1 MVRGARSRVRCSTRG
16 RMRRALLLLLAA
28 CTPAGAA
35 TPNAPVVQVTRGA
48 FAQSLVLTG
57 EIDAANSA
65 RLTGPRTEDWNL
77 AIRWLAE
84 DGAQVEAG
92 ERIVGFDTAQVI
104 DRARE
109 LELSLVEA
117 GNAIVESEAKSQVAI
132 EDKNF
137 EVDKQRIALAKA
149 DLDAS
154 VPGHLLSR
162 REAHNFELAQ
172 ARAKVALASAMN
184 DAAATKNAASLES
197 DVKRI
202 AYEKAERG
210 YKAALEQL
218 DGLDLV
224 APTSGI
230 FLVGDLPWE
239 GRKLQVGDNVWPG
252 LTVARIPDLS
262 KLVVRARLDDVDDG
276 RVVPGQ
282 RATCFVDAWPD
293 APLDGHI
300 VSVSGVAHEV
310 AQQSTRRYF
319 VVLVE
324 IDGEPPGAL
333 RPGLSVRVEVAT
345 RAIDDAL
352 LVPRAA
358 IVWDGDT
365 AKAQLADGSTA
376 ELAIEG
382 CNAQVCA
389 IASGVDEGTALAAA
403 AEVPG

>member
-1 MVRGARSRVRCSTRG
+1 
-16 RMRRALLLLLAA
+16 MRRSVLFALLAS

-35 TPNAPVVQVTRGA
+35 APSTPVVQVSRGA

-57 EIDAANSA
+57 EIDAADSVH
-65 RLTGPRTEDWNL
+65 LSGPRTEDWNL

-84 DGAQVEAG
+84 DGALVEAG
-92 ERIVGFDTAQVI
+92 DRVVGFDTAQVI
-104 DRARE
+104 DRVRE
-109 LELSLVEA
+109 LELSVVEA
-117 GNAIVESEAKSQVAI
+117 GNAMLEQGAKSQVTI
-132 EDKNF
+132 EDKTF
-137 EVDKQRIALAKA
+137 EVDKQRITLAKA

-154 VPGHLLSR
+154 VPAHLLSR
-162 REAHNFELAQ
+162 RESHNFALAQ
-172 ARAKVALASAMN
+172 ARGKVALATATT
-184 DAAATKNAASLES
+184 DAQAAKSAASLEAE
-197 DVKRI
+197 VKRI

-210 YKAALEQL
+210 YKAAVAQL

-224 APTSGI
+224 APRSGI
-230 FLVGDLPWE
+230 FLVGEHPWE

-252 LTVARIPDLS
+252 LTVARLPDLS

-293 APLDGHI
+293 TPLVGHI

-324 IDGEPPGAL
+324 IEGEPPGTL
-333 RPGLSVRVEVAT
+333 RPGLSVRVEVDT
-345 RAIDDAL
+345 QRIEDSL
-352 LVPRAA
+352 LVPRSA
-358 IVWDGDT
+358 IVWEGAT
-365 AKAQLADGSTA
+365 ARAQLADGATV
-376 ELAIEG
+376 ELAIDA

-389 IASGVDEGTALAAA
+389 VASGVDEGTALAVA